1 MINIGSSQRALH
13 WIHQIRYPAEVIGL
27 SGRAERTCNTGQA
40 SDDAGTNIYGMTAF
54 FYSSLLLL
62 TIIASFAFGI
72 AAGYWVICGFLNLFN
87 PHRAEEK
94 PAPKPALVPS
104 SGD

>member
-1 MINIGSSQRALH
+1 
-13 WIHQIRYPAEVIGL
+13 
-27 SGRAERTCNTGQA
+27 
-40 SDDAGTNIYGMTAF
+40 MTAF

-87 PHRAEEK
+87 PNRTQE
-94 PAPKPALVPS
+94 PAPKPALAPS